1 VPATTGRHLHSCPDC
16 RLAFDSRQ
24 ALRRHDALDHRPAP
38 DGVWLTAQLIGTSP
52 SSDELPPNV
61 TGSGLAQL
69 TDEAPST
76 PAGQPTT
83 TGRPIRVPWVAVLAL
98 AAGPDRAH
106 GPDVTPRGHDAPGAG
121 LGLHGALAA
130 PDERVPQRAARPA
143 APSVQLAPI
152 APVVRTGPHHNMGE
166 VMLWIVLIVLIA
178 WPQECSAPCWRS
190 PCGPSG

>member
-1 VPATTGRHLHSCPDC
+1 MPATTGRHLHSCPDC

-98 AAGPDRAH
+98 AAALTVLTVPMS
-106 GPDVTPRGHDAPGAG
+106 P
-121 LGLHGALAA
+121 LAA
-130 PDERVPQRAARPA
+130 MTLLVLAWGCTARSQLRTSAYRSEPHDRQRRPY
-143 APSVQLAPI
+143 S
-152 APVVRTGPHHNMGE
+152 
-166 VMLWIVLIVLIA
+166 
-178 WPQECSAPCWRS
+178 
-190 PCGPSG
+190 